1 MSDKPGFMSFT
12 YSRTSDI
19 SDAAFRPFGE
29 ELKPVLKDYLAGK
42 KYVGSDYSYYA
53 YIQWFSEGEYCDT
66 GNVLYLRARM
76 DGGLYYWPPLVKEGC
91 GVSVEQAAAALP
103 ADACFAF
110 CTEEFVTATYGGYY
124 IYTHRDWAEY
134 IYKASDF
141 IALAGKRYHAK
152 RNHIAK
158 FTKNYFSTMERLKEE
173 DIPDIVNFERAWLE
187 ARDFDGSAEESAARE
202 SSIVKGWIRAALRGE
217 LVCDILRVDGRM
229 AGIAIG
235 EITPTGTAIEMYE
248 KADTSYEGVYSYLAH
263 EFAAR
268 NFAEC
273 EYINRQEDMGLEGL
287 RKSKMSYY
295 PAFLLEKFVL
305 KPAAVYSDCY
315 AERVSRLNARLLD
328 RVGIPRARFD
338 VRELAAED
346 YDAVYSFLEG
356 ERGKLDNKLFFL
368 NYTPEEL
375 RGVLTHGTMLG
386 AFDGERLIATCAVD
400 RDREY
405 GAKLAE
411 ICGDRSGAQYYEFSG
426 IMTAEDYRGRGV
438 SATLCRDAIAYARRE
453 LSPCT
458 LCAVVQYDN
467 APSLNNLKALGFSAV
482 VTKPY
487 NEYTFTYLT
496 LSV

>member
-1 MSDKPGFMSFT
+1 
-12 YSRTSDI
+12 
-19 SDAAFRPFGE
+19 
-29 ELKPVLKDYLAGK
+29 
-42 KYVGSDYSYYA
+42 
-53 YIQWFSEGEYCDT
+53 
-66 GNVLYLRARM
+66 
-76 DGGLYYWPPLVKEGC
+76 
-91 GVSVEQAAAALP
+91 
-103 ADACFAF
+103 
-110 CTEEFVTATYGGYY
+110 
-124 IYTHRDWAEY
+124 
-134 IYKASDF
+134 
-141 IALAGKRYHAK
+141 
-152 RNHIAK
+152 
-158 FTKNYFSTMERLKEE
+158 
-173 DIPDIVNFERAWLE
+173 
-187 ARDFDGSAEESAARE
+187 
-202 SSIVKGWIRAALRGE
+202 
-217 LVCDILRVDGRM
+217 
-229 AGIAIG
+229 
-235 EITPTGTAIEMYE
+235 
-248 KADTSYEGVYSYLAH
+248 
-263 EFAAR
+263 
-268 NFAEC
+268 
-273 EYINRQEDMGLEGL
+273 MGLEGL

-438 SATLCRDAIAYARRE
+438 SATRCRDAIAYARRE
-453 LSPCT
+453 LAPFT